1 MSTRTSCLLAT
12 MLLLTTG
19 SALGQDSGETVQTT
33 RIAEACVVEMRLSA
47 AGCRCLSDR
56 ALTDLS
62 DLQREYLLATA
73 ISPSAAERM
82 RAQVSQDDI
91 QILAKFLAS
100 AGQECSAE

>member
-1 MSTRTSCLLAT
+1 MTTRTGCVLGT
-12 MLLLTTG
+12 MLLISTG
-19 SALGQDSGETVQTT
+19 SAFGQDSVKTVQTT
-33 RIAEACVVEMRLSA
+33 RIAEACGVEMKLSA
-47 AGCRCLSDR
+47 AGCRCLADR

-82 RAQVSQDDI
+82 RGQVSQDDI

-100 AGQECSAE
+100 AGQECSAD